1 MPKLP
6 SIQKVLILGS
16 GAIKIGEAAEFDY
29 SGSQCLKALQEEG
42 VETVVVNPNIATVQT
57 DPQLAGQV
65 YLLPVTAEY
74 VTEVIR
80 REKPDGIILGFGGQT
95 ALNCGMELTKTGR
108 LEELGVKILGTP
120 ARAIEITEDRALFRS
135 AMKQAGVPV
144 PQSETT
150 NSVDDALHVA
160 EKIGYPVIVR
170 AAYTLGGKGSGIAR
184 NSEQLRLAAG
194 EGITQSPIGQILV
207 EEYLG
212 GWKEL
217 EYEVMRDSAN
227 NCLIICNMENFDP
240 MGIHT
245 GDSTV
250 VAPSQ
255 TLSNEE
261 YHLLRSESIR
271 VIQKLGIVGEC
282 NIQWALDPK
291 SGQYRAIEVNARMSR
306 SSALASKAT
315 GYPLAYVAAKLAI
328 GFLLPEL
335 RNKVTGATC
344 AFFEPALD
352 YIVVKIP
359 RWDFQ
364 KFRNV
369 DPHLGPAMKSIGE
382 VMAIGRC
389 FEEALQKAVRMLDNG
404 REGLLESKQTLE
416 GREKIAQAL
425 SHPTDTRLFE
435 VAHALEAEFEISEI
449 SSLTGIDPWFL
460 EKLKNIVEMRRELGL
475 HSLDSLPKGLLAQAK
490 RLGFSDSQIA
500 AFVSTTTQCIRD
512 LRKKCGLIPVV
523 KQIDTMAAEWPAQT
537 NYLYMTYGGEDDD
550 ITFKSGKKVVV
561 LGSGVFRIGSSVE
574 FDWCAVNTTRFLKE
588 CGIEEA
594 IMINYN
600 PETVSTDYDSS
611 DKLYFEELTV
621 ERIMDIY
628 EKEQPIGIVVSAGGQ
643 VPNSLAHSL
652 TKAGAVLLGTSSES
666 IDMAEDRAKFSALL
680 DTLGI
685 AQPKWSALTSREEA
699 RLFAKQIEYPVLI
712 RPSYVLSGSAMRV
725 AYNECEL
732 EAHLDLAALVSREH
746 PVVISKFVR
755 NAKEVDVDGVC
766 DGERVIIGAII
777 EHIEKAGIHSGDACM
792 TIPPQTLKQSTIKTI
807 DYNSRRIALALGIR
821 GPFNIQ
827 YLISGEKVMVIE
839 CNLRASRTMPFVSK
853 TWGTNLMELAA
864 HVVVEGKLP
873 PEDKPMTFAIPHVG
887 VKVPQFSFVRLKGAD
902 PVLGVEMV
910 STGEVACLGDNLADA
925 LTKALEAAEIKI
937 PAANGAV
944 LVTVAGQEYKRQII
958 PLAKRLQQIGM
969 RIHATE
975 NTSES
980 FRLVPGLHVQ
990 VLHKVSTPEIKP
1002 NIRDFLLENKID
1014 LVINIPVASESQQ
1027 EDGVLQDE
1035 YTIRRLAIESNIPV
1049 ITSMELAWAMVKAIE
1064 YRTRTIPEVKSLNEF
1079 VPSQRQKFPLRSQSP
1094 EQ

>member
-1 MPKLP
+1 VTNLPKLP
-6 SIQKVLILGS
+6 SIRKVLILGS

-80 REKPDGIILGFGGQT
+80 REKPDGIVLGFGGQT
-95 ALNCGMELTKTGR
+95 ALNCGMELAKAGR

-144 PQSETT
+144 PQSETA
-150 NSVDDALHVA
+150 NSVDDALNVA
-160 EKIGYPVIVR
+160 DKIGYPVIVR

-194 EGITQSPIGQILV
+194 EGITQSPIGQILI

-291 SGQYRAIEVNARMSR
+291 SCQYRAIEVNARMSR

-315 GYPLAYVAAKLAI
+315 GYPLAYIAAKLAI

-352 YIVVKIP
+352 YVVVKIP

-416 GREKIAQAL
+416 SREKIVQAL

-435 VAHALEAEFEISEI
+435 VAHALDAEFQISEI
-449 SSLTGIDPWFL
+449 SMLTGIDPWFL

-512 LRKKCGLIPVV
+512 LRKK
-523 KQIDTMAAEWPAQT
+523 W
-537 NYLYMTYGGEDDD
+537 
-550 ITFKSGKKVVV
+550 
-561 LGSGVFRIGSSVE
+561 GSYR
-574 FDWCAVNTTRFLKE
+574 
-588 CGIEEA
+588 
-594 IMINYN
+594 
-600 PETVSTDYDSS
+600 
-611 DKLYFEELTV
+611 
-621 ERIMDIY
+621 
-628 EKEQPIGIVVSAGGQ
+628 
-643 VPNSLAHSL
+643 
-652 TKAGAVLLGTSSES
+652 LL
-666 IDMAEDRAKFSALL
+666 
-680 DTLGI
+680 
-685 AQPKWSALTSREEA
+685 SR
-699 RLFAKQIEYPVLI
+699 LI
-712 RPSYVLSGSAMRV
+712 RWLPNGR
-725 AYNECEL
+725 
-732 EAHLDLAALVSREH
+732 RK
-746 PVVISKFVR
+746 P
-755 NAKEVDVDGVC
+755 
-766 DGERVIIGAII
+766 
-777 EHIEKAGIHSGDACM
+777 
-792 TIPPQTLKQSTIKTI
+792 TTST
-807 DYNSRRIALALGIR
+807 
-821 GPFNIQ
+821 
-827 YLISGEKVMVIE
+827 
-839 CNLRASRTMPFVSK
+839 
-853 TWGTNLMELAA
+853 
-864 HVVVEGKLP
+864 
-873 PEDKPMTFAIPHVG
+873 
-887 VKVPQFSFVRLKGAD
+887 
-902 PVLGVEMV
+902 
-910 STGEVACLGDNLADA
+910 
-925 LTKALEAAEIKI
+925 
-937 PAANGAV
+937 
-944 LVTVAGQEYKRQII
+944 
-958 PLAKRLQQIGM
+958 
-969 RIHATE
+969 
-975 NTSES
+975 
-980 FRLVPGLHVQ
+980 
-990 VLHKVSTPEIKP
+990 
-1002 NIRDFLLENKID
+1002 
-1014 LVINIPVASESQQ
+1014 
-1027 EDGVLQDE
+1027 
-1035 YTIRRLAIESNIPV
+1035 
-1049 ITSMELAWAMVKAIE
+1049 
-1064 YRTRTIPEVKSLNEF
+1064 
-1079 VPSQRQKFPLRSQSP
+1079 
-1094 EQ
+1094 